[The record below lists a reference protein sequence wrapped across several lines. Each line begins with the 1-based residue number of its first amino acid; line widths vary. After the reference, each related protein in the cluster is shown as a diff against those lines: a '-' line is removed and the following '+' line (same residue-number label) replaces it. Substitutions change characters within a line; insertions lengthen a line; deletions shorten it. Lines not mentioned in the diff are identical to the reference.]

1 MCEYVYYNDIRAC
14 FSVLNF
20 CAKYVRIKWMAK
32 EETFEVKGVVQEAK
46 PNGQFI
52 ILVTLNNQETKVL
65 ATLSGSIRRFRIK
78 ITPGDTVTV
87 CMTPYDL
94 RRGRITYR
102 VKEDKN
108 AGIPK
113 PGC

>member
-1 MCEYVYYNDIRAC
+1 
-14 FSVLNF
+14 
-20 CAKYVRIKWMAK
+20 MAK
-32 EETFEVKGVVQEAK
+32 EETFDVKGVVLEAK
-46 PNGQFI
+46 PNEQFVVQI
-52 ILVTLNNQETKVL
+52 SLNNQETKIL

-102 VKEDKN
+102 VKEE
-108 AGIPK
+108 K
-113 PGC
+113 PAPSFTPPVA